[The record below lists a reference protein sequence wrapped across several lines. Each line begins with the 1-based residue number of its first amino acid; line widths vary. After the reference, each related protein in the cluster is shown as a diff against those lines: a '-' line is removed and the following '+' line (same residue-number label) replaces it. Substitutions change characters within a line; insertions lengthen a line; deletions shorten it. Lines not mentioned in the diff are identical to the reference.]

1 MSKLRVGYILDDG
14 EQSSDVHYLIE
25 QSKLAGSYSIEL
37 LVLQK
42 TFQTRPQSF
51 LGRVIDRL
59 KRRGI
64 KQMIQRVLFR
74 LIERAEKL
82 LVCRNPEYVSFF
94 NRYPLHDID
103 IPKLCVE
110 PLVSKSGF
118 VFRYSPDDLEKI
130 KHYQLDI
137 LVRGGSG
144 ILRGEILKVC
154 PFGIV
159 SFHHANNDVNRGGP
173 PGFWEVFNREPSH

>member
-14 EQSSDVHYLIE
+14 EQPSNVHYLIE
-25 QSKLAGSYSIEL
+25 QSKLAQFYTIEL

-51 LGRVIDRL
+51 LGRVSDRL

-64 KQMIQRVLFR
+64 KQLIQRVLFR
-74 LIERAEKL
+74 MIERAEKL
-82 LVCRNPEYVSFF
+82 LARRNQEYAGFF
-94 NRYPLHDID
+94 RQYSLDDID
-103 IPKLCVE
+103 IPKLYVE

-118 VFRYSPDDLEKI
+118 VFRYTPEDLEKI
-130 KHYQLDI
+130 RHHQLDI

-144 ILRGEILKVC
+144 ILRGEIASLMIQLRRNA
-154 PFGIV
+154 F
-159 SFHHANNDVNRGGP
+159 RT
-173 PGFWEVFNREPSH
+173 